1 MLIGNLFNINQQA
14 ALIWFSSPWQRD
26 LSTNLAVTSL
36 HKLLQHHDISLNQVL
51 PWELQ
56 LYFQQ
61 SWMTLRCS
69 KWVSHVFAAV
79 PFSLQFSHR
88 VPALEKYVWP
98 WRAPYY
104 AWATITPRIQRDSWL
119 WCHWHAPD
127 IPSWMVHPTSNTF
140 TQKKALCLGCSWRD
154 WFWKVLANLAA
165 VRPTAKR
172 RETSHNVQKPPGCM
186 DRVLRS
192 KWPVHMFFFS
202 FFSTMYQNHLQTWQ
216 RLQTTEQKNYIKT
229 TWKTQ

>member
-1 MLIGNLFNINQQA
+1 
-14 ALIWFSSPWQRD
+14 
-26 LSTNLAVTSL
+26 
-36 HKLLQHHDISLNQVL
+36 
-51 PWELQ
+51 
-56 LYFQQ
+56 
-61 SWMTLRCS
+61 MTLRCS

-79 PFSLQFSHR
+79 PFALQFSHR

-192 KWPVHMFFFS
+192 KWPVHMFFSHS
-202 FFSTMYQNHLQTWQ
+202 FRLCTKNIFKHDNACKLQNKKSTSKRPGKPNRNAIKYLWRLSQNLCARPQCCAAW
-216 RLQTTEQKNYIKT
+216 
-229 TWKTQ
+229 